1 MLKGAQQLSIEQ
13 YLAEGH
19 ILAPPQGGGFTG
31 LVDTLLA
38 EQGLKRNVV
47 LSIPHFT
54 VAPGIV
60 ANTDLLITMT
70 IRMAEKFALLYD
82 VKLLQPPLEIPAF
95 SISQAWHARTQNEP
109 SQRWLREL
117 IGGIAQRVQTG

>member
-1 MLKGAQQLSIEQ
+1 M
-13 YLAEGH
+13 
-19 ILAPPQGGGFTG
+19 
-31 LVDTLLA
+31 LA
-38 EQGLKRNVV
+38 EQGLKRNAV